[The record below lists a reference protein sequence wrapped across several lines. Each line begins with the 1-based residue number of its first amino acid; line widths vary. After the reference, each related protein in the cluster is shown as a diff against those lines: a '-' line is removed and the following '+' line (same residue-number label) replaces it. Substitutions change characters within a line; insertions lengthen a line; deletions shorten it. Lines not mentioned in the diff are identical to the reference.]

1 MQFAGPL
8 NPGDMAVRTNEVAPG
23 VAALLRKQGRNAN
36 SGIYELPVAKPEN
49 PDFYNMSL
57 DNVQSQL
64 RNFARTINTLA
75 PEGESLAYINPEEAG
90 ILKLLGGAGE
100 PEPVTGIPSFYLGES
115 SDFPS
120 GGNKSSGL
128 KMSDLGKRIQE
139 KMKSSKP
146 DPIGPSETYGG
157 SQEPGYGYNDY
168 VPMVVGGIGEKEFDK
183 DTELKDKVAQ
193 QALINAYVKNTVP
206 LMQQDTSGKF
216 RFEDAGTSQAG
227 LDALQGLAALRGQ
240 ANNTLFSSDFNK
252 MFNQALKDEGMVKKN
267 IFGDYTTEE
276 GKMLKQALGGGSSG
290 VGNLLSSIGLTGLLS
305 NLFNTDDLTLEERLR
320 RQKMIKEAMERQQKN
335 KGGDNNQQTMK
346 ADTEEKEK
354 EDEEEEEEID
364 FFSNLQ
370 RRFNMPI
377 TLESLRNRFMT
388 GDPNRQNLLENLSD
402 AVDRAKKENE
412 AST

>member
-1 MQFAGPL
+1 
-8 NPGDMAVRTNEVAPG
+8 
-23 VAALLRKQGRNAN
+23 
-36 SGIYELPVAKPEN
+36 
-49 PDFYNMSL
+49 
-57 DNVQSQL
+57 
-64 RNFARTINTLA
+64 
-75 PEGESLAYINPEEAG
+75 
-90 ILKLLGGAGE
+90 
-100 PEPVTGIPSFYLGES
+100 
-115 SDFPS
+115 
-120 GGNKSSGL
+120 
-128 KMSDLGKRIQE
+128 
-139 KMKSSKP
+139 
-146 DPIGPSETYGG
+146 
-157 SQEPGYGYNDY
+157 
-168 VPMVVGGIGEKEFDK
+168 
-183 DTELKDKVAQ
+183 
-193 QALINAYVKNTVP
+193 
-206 LMQQDTSGKF
+206 MQQDASGKF

-252 MFNQALKDEGMVKKN
+252 MFNQALKDEDMVKKN

>member
-146 DPIGPSETYGG
+146 DPVGRSETYGG
-157 SQEPGYGYNDY
+157 SQDPNQFDY
-168 VPMVVGGIGEKEFDK
+168 VPMIAGGIGEKEFDK
-183 DTELKDKVAQ
+183 DTELKDKAAQ

-252 MFNQALKDEGMVKKN
+252 MFNQALKDEDMVKKN